1 MNCFQAEIDAG
12 HVILDGELQAGGELV
27 LLAHGAGAGMDHE
40 FMAAMAHGLGAKGVA
55 VVRFNFPYMQKR
67 AEDGKRRPPDR
78 APKLLACF
86 EQYLELAKASGAGRI
101 WLVGK
106 SMGARMAAIMAG
118 NEQVAKTISGVVCLG
133 YPFIAIKRKG
143 VEAEPRLEPLQ
154 QSRVPV
160 LVLQGERDS
169 FGSYQ
174 KAKEWDCGDNTRLEF
189 IPDGDHSFAP
199 RKSSGTTLEANLT
212 LAVEY
217 CVGFFGEEHA

>member
-12 HVILDGELQAGGELV
+12 HAILDGELKAGGDLV

-40 FMAAMAHGLGAKGVA
+40 FMTAMAHGLAAKGVA

-78 APKLLACF
+78 APKLLECF
-86 EQYLELAKASGAGRI
+86 GQYLELAKASGVGRI

-106 SMGARMAAIMAG
+106 SMGSRMAAILAG
-118 NEQVAKTISGVVCLG
+118 DEQAAEAVNGVVCLG

-169 FGSYQ
+169 FGSYE
-174 KAKEWDCGDNTRLEF
+174 KSKEWECGDNTRIEL
-189 IPDGDHSFAP
+189 IPDGDHSFVP
-199 RKSSGTTLEANLT
+199 RKSSGTTIEANLA
-212 LAVEY
+212 LAIDY
-217 CVGFFGEEHA
+217 CVGFFGEENA